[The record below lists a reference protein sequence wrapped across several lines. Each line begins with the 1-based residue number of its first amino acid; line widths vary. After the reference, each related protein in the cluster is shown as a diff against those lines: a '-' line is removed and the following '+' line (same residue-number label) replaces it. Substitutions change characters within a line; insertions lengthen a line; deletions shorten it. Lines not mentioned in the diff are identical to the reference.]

1 MTNRVFLFVFAICGL
16 LLSACGDEGNTSGS
30 TTTVEKA
37 KTAKPQAVNPG
48 SVTPATTKSPS
59 LNFCHNG
66 EFNPKKPFNFVY
78 FNLTTNK
85 NEMKRIRDTV
95 KAEMA
100 ALKDLPPEAKA
111 KTVEPHLG
119 KSQVLAAL
127 AILPLADQMQRVSAT
142 LCNFNTYAKDKCTGL
157 FSRSVTGAEIVKG
170 VLSYSAP
177 DAQGQTSKV
186 TFSKADYSDIKIE
199 TGNKTSHWSRN
210 TDGVE
215 NFSSIDPITET
226 RWTEN
231 PDCSGQFRQ
240 RRKNTSIDATW
251 TSPKNGVI
259 RIDYNYCR
267 ENMCFEGTM

>member
-170 VLSYSAP
+170 ALSYSAP
-177 DAQGQTSKV
+177 
-186 TFSKADYSDIKIE
+186 
-199 TGNKTSHWSRN
+199 
-210 TDGVE
+210 VE